1 MSGILTSNGLAIR
14 LLFTRLFGTRVH
26 GFDGDNEL
34 VINPGSLEILR
45 GEAADSVKEAALRRL
60 ELHKHE
66 IQLMGRKVGVAA

>member
-14 LLFTRLFGTRVH
+14 LLFTRLFGARVH
-26 GFDGDNEL
+26 VFDGDNEL

-45 GEAADSVKEAALRRL
+45 GEAADSVKEAALRRV